1 MAGATRGWWRD
12 RVAFGD
18 YMLFC
23 FAMRVVLAPSALHTA
38 CGCLWENN
46 APAALH
52 GVAGDTGSPAA
63 TTCFFCFA
71 IRVVWR
77 LRRYI
82 LLVAAYGKTMRLRR
96 YTRLSGDRVACG
108 DYMLFCFAMRVGLAP
123 SARHTACGCLFVMG
137 RQCAFGATQG
147 WRKTGSPAATTCFL
161 FCHAGGFGAFGA
173 TYCLWWDR
181 YSCVA
186 I

>member
-108 DYMLFCFAMRVGLAP
+108 DYMLF
-123 SARHTACGCLFVMG
+123 
-137 RQCAFGATQG
+137 
-147 WRKTGSPAATTCFL
+147 L
-161 FCHAGGFGAFGA
+161 FCHSGGFGAFGA
-173 TYCLWWDR
+173 TYCLWLVMGNNAPAALHAVVGR
-181 YSCVA
+181 QGRLRRLHAFLFCHAGVLAPSARHIVG
-186 I
+186 